1 MGSCYPFLLLPLA
14 LSKLPPLYPSPLLYP
29 SCSCHSP
36 QSPAPSILSGD
47 ALMFE
52 GRGCFARPKP
62 YFTAPLQSSGRKLWL
77 VEAALG
83 SGADRI
89 EDCET
94 PPPHC
99 SFLEVKEGYVQPSFS
114 LRLVQLENAHSDAF
128 YHFRR
133 EAATLSQAQVT
144 ISLDSL
150 PLLLSTPSIS
160 GSPPLISSVLPTM
173 AVPEA

>member
-1 MGSCYPFLLLPLA
+1 
-14 LSKLPPLYPSPLLYP
+14 
-29 SCSCHSP
+29 
-36 QSPAPSILSGD
+36 
-47 ALMFE
+47 MFE

-83 SGADRI
+83 SGADWI
-89 EDCET
+89 EDCD
-94 PPPHC
+94 PPPRC

-128 YHFRR
+128 YQFCR

-144 ISLDSL
+144 ISLDFLS
-150 PLLLSTPSIS
+150 LLLSTPSIS

-173 AVPEA
+173 AVPEG